1 MKIMV
6 TGSEGFIGK
15 NLVANLHTIRTGKN
29 KTRPDIRI
37 DEIYEVNRTTS
48 SEELDHYCADVDFIF
63 HLAGVNRVNH
73 EEEYSEGNIVSLKN
87 LLDSLWRQGNK
98 CKIMFSSSVQAL
110 LLAKHTNSAY
120 GQSKRECEKLL
131 MEYHKRTGAEI
142 FIYRFPNI
150 FGKWCRPNYNS
161 AVATFCDAVA
171 NNRDYIVND
180 PETKIELLYIDDLL
194 EEMYDC
200 LEGRPHY
207 CNYMGMDLI
216 PDTCS
221 EFCFVPKIY
230 HIKLG
235 SIIDLLSAFKRQPQ
249 TLVIPN
255 IPEDSFEKKLY
266 STYLSYLSPKDFKYA
281 LKMNENE
288 AGSFTELLRSV
299 GDGQFS
305 VNVSHPGVVKGQHW
319 HNSKWEIFVV
329 VSGKAKIQLRKY
341 GDDKI
346 YEYQVSG
353 KKLEA
358 LFMIPGYIHSLINI
372 SEDEDLVTIIWAN
385 EHFNQE
391 KPDTFREYI

>member
-194 EEMYDC
+194 EEMYD
-200 LEGRPHY
+200 
-207 CNYMGMDLI
+207 
-216 PDTCS
+216 
-221 EFCFVPKIY
+221 
-230 HIKLG
+230 
-235 SIIDLLSAFKRQPQ
+235 
-249 TLVIPN
+249 
-255 IPEDSFEKKLY
+255 
-266 STYLSYLSPKDFKYA
+266 
-281 LKMNENE
+281 
-288 AGSFTELLRSV
+288 
-299 GDGQFS
+299 
-305 VNVSHPGVVKGQHW
+305 
-319 HNSKWEIFVV
+319 
-329 VSGKAKIQLRKY
+329 
-341 GDDKI
+341 
-346 YEYQVSG
+346 
-353 KKLEA
+353 
-358 LFMIPGYIHSLINI
+358 
-372 SEDEDLVTIIWAN
+372 
-385 EHFNQE
+385 
-391 KPDTFREYI
+391 